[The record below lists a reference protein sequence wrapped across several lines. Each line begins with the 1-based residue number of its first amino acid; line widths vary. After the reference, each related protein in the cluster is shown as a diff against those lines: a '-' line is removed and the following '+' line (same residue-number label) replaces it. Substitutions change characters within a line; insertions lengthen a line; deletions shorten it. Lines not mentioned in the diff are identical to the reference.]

1 MQSMLAVA
9 GMHESDAVAAA
20 QSPCL
25 GCTRHS
31 ILGNGLWL
39 QKFAQSLQ
47 LFSKVPKIQI
57 GTQSNQNLATGH
69 IEKPVAESSKNSLAA
84 LASSGKGLYGH
95 MPEGSTSITISFA
108 VAFIP
113 SPRCLSSGNCRDF
126 MPRSAIGLK
135 ELGK

>member
-1 MQSMLAVA
+1 MVEDPNMQSMLAVA
-9 GMHESDAVAAA
+9 GMHESDAVAAERP

-57 GTQSNQNLATGH
+57 GTQSNQNPATGH
-69 IEKPVAESSKNSLAA
+69 TEKT
-84 LASSGKGLYGH
+84 GG
-95 MPEGSTSITISFA
+95 
-108 VAFIP
+108 
-113 SPRCLSSGNCRDF
+113 
-126 MPRSAIGLK
+126 
-135 ELGK
+135 